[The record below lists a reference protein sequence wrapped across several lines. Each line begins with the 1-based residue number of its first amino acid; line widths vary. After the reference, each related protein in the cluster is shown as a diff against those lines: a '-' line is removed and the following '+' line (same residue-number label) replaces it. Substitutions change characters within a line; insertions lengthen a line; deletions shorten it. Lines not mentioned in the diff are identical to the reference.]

1 MFRVEVYHDGQWGSV
16 CDDNWDMNDAEVVCR
31 ELGCGT
37 ALNALN
43 KAYFGQGSGPV
54 LLDDVACSGSESS
67 ITACHHEVF
76 GKHNCYHHED
86 AGVIC
91 SVDLLQPNISFR
103 ASEGWFFWGPQGPEV
118 TMGHSFSIICS
129 TQPQYPGGYFH
140 LEFSGSNITRSQS
153 AVNHSAT
160 FSFPEADYIH
170 QGNYSCVYEV
180 VAYEVSSQTFRSPT
194 TELLE
199 VTVKAS
205 PAPFIGFGVA
215 AGLLLILVPII
226 IFFIRRCRKQE
237 DQTVVKTDHRPHA
250 KNTNRVTGGK
260 DEMDDDDYDDVYD
273 NAGTGFQ
280 REVSDHSGEDY
291 INVENNTEHTAAGND
306 HAGAKTSYTNDVM
319 DNYENTGVFVYQ
331 RGNSDISDEDYI
343 DVMKKL
349 GSYTLQHSSAKN
361 TTDKGS
367 LSGSFNIRLV
377 NGTDTCSGKV
387 EVYHSGQW
395 GTVCANGWDMNDAEV
410 VCRQLGCGAAV
421 GASHSA
427 YFGQGSGPILLYEVA
442 CSGNENTLSNCSH
455 SGFGYNYCNLSK
467 DAGVICSGS
476 LNMTLMGNDRCSG
489 RVEIYY
495 NGQWGTVCDDGWG
508 MNDAKV
514 VCRQLGC
521 GRAVSALH
529 NAHFGQG
536 SGPIHLDDV
545 GCYGSESALFKCPH
559 REFGKHDCSHGE
571 DASVICSGKNDISLI
586 NGTSRCCGRVEIQHN
601 GQWGTVCD
609 DDWDMNDA
617 EVVCREMGCGRAV
630 SALHSAHFGRGSDP
644 IWLDDVRCNGTENY
658 LTQCSHPGFGVED
671 CGHKEDAGVVC
682 SSK

>member
-1 MFRVEVYHDGQWGSV
+1 MFGASVPSGGFNIRLFNGNNVCSGRVEVYHDGQWGSV

-54 LLDDVACSGSESS
+54 LLDDVACSGSKRS
-67 ITACHHEVF
+67 ITACHHEGF
-76 GKHNCYHHED
+76 GKHNCGHDED

-91 SVDLLQPNISFR
+91 TGRKIYNVHNHPMFDKTVHYSV
-103 ASEGWFFWGPQGPEV
+103 
-118 TMGHSFSIICS
+118 
-129 TQPQYPGGYFH
+129 
-140 LEFSGSNITRSQS
+140 
-153 AVNHSAT
+153 
-160 FSFPEADYIH
+160 
-170 QGNYSCVYEV
+170 
-180 VAYEVSSQTFRSPT
+180 
-194 TELLE
+194 
-199 VTVKAS
+199 
-205 PAPFIGFGVA
+205 
-215 AGLLLILVPII
+215 IL
-226 IFFIRRCRKQE
+226 
-237 DQTVVKTDHRPHA
+237 T
-250 KNTNRVTGGK
+250 
-260 DEMDDDDYDDVYD
+260 
-273 NAGTGFQ
+273 
-280 REVSDHSGEDY
+280 
-291 INVENNTEHTAAGND
+291 
-306 HAGAKTSYTNDVM
+306 
-319 DNYENTGVFVYQ
+319 
-331 RGNSDISDEDYI
+331 
-343 DVMKKL
+343 
-349 GSYTLQHSSAKN
+349 
-361 TTDKGS
+361 
-367 LSGSFNIRLV
+367 GSFNIRLV

-421 GASHSA
+421 SASHSA

-467 DAGVICSGS
+467 DAGVMPGS
-476 LNMTLMGNDRCSG
+476 LNMTLKGNDRCSG

-495 NGQWGTVCDDGWG
+495 NGQWGTVCDDDWD
-508 MNDAKV
+508 MYDVEV

-521 GRAVSALH
+521 GRAVSAPH

-536 SGPIHLDDV
+536 SGPILLDDV
-545 GCYGSESALFKCPH
+545 GCYGRESALFKCPH
-559 REFGKHDCSHGE
+559 REFGEHDCSHGE

-586 NGTSRCCGRVEIQHN
+586 NGTSRCCGRAEIQHN

-630 SALHSAHFGRGSDP
+630 SATHSAHFGQGSDP
-644 IWLDDVRCNGTENY
+644 IWLDDVGCKGTENY
-658 LTQCSHPGFGVED
+658 LTQCSHPGFGKHN
-671 CGHKEDAGVVC
+671 CGHSEDAGVVC